1 MPEEGTV
8 IGIVPVPKTNC
19 HCVIFWCP
27 SIPQQ
32 PDFRYRQKESHPEI
46 LLMDGKEVRRHDIRE
61 GDAVRV
67 TLGEAVSPSSLCADM
82 RGGAHPAAHDPADNR
97 LAREGKPMETHI
109 PNRISTACEALN
121 FISSYGR
128 ICEANNVKK
137 PEMGGLAAVADL
149 VRGHL
154 EVVEPIAEGIAIN
167 GKECTS

>member
-8 IGIVPVPKTNC
+8 IGIVPVPETNC

-32 PDFRYRQKESHPEI
+32 PDFRYRQKECHPEI

-61 GDAVRV
+61 GDVVRV

-128 ICEANNVKK
+128 ICEANDVKK
-137 PEMGGLAAVADL
+137 PEMGGLAAVVDL
-149 VRGHL
+149 VRGNL
-154 EVVEPIAEGIAIN
+154 EVVEAIADGIAIKD
-167 GKECTS
+167 KECTS

>member
-8 IGIVPVPKTNC
+8 IGIVPVPETNC

-46 LLMDGKEVRRHDIRE
+46 LLMDGKEVRRHDIRV

-67 TLGEAVSPSSLCADM
+67 T
-82 RGGAHPAAHDPADNR
+82 RGGAHPSAHAPADNR
-97 LAREGKPMETHI
+97 LAREGRSMETHI

>member
-1 MPEEGTV
+1 
-8 IGIVPVPKTNC
+8 
-19 HCVIFWCP
+19 
-27 SIPQQ
+27 
-32 PDFRYRQKESHPEI
+32 
-46 LLMDGKEVRRHDIRE
+46 MDGKEVRRHDIRE
-61 GDAVRV
+61 GDVVRV
-67 TLGEAVSPSSLCADM
+67 TPGEAVSPSGLCADT

-97 LAREGKPMETHI
+97 LAREGRTMETHI

-154 EVVEPIAEGIAIN
+154 EVVEAIADGIAIKD
-167 GKECTS
+167 KECTS

>member
-1 MPEEGTV
+1 
-8 IGIVPVPKTNC
+8 
-19 HCVIFWCP
+19 
-27 SIPQQ
+27 
-32 PDFRYRQKESHPEI
+32 
-46 LLMDGKEVRRHDIRE
+46 MDGKEVRRHDIRV

-67 TLGEAVSPSSLCADM
+67 T

-154 EVVEPIAEGIAIN
+154 EVVEPIADGIAIRA
-167 GKECTS
+167 KEKDEV

>member
-1 MPEEGTV
+1 
-8 IGIVPVPKTNC
+8 
-19 HCVIFWCP
+19 
-27 SIPQQ
+27 
-32 PDFRYRQKESHPEI
+32 
-46 LLMDGKEVRRHDIRE
+46 
-61 GDAVRV
+61 
-67 TLGEAVSPSSLCADM
+67 
-82 RGGAHPAAHDPADNR
+82 
-97 LAREGKPMETHI
+97 METHI

-137 PEMGGLAAVADL
+137 PEMGGACGGCPDL

>member
-1 MPEEGTV
+1 MPEEGSV
-8 IGIVPVPKTNC
+8 IGIVPVPGTNC
-19 HCVIFWCP
+19 HCIIFWCP
-27 SIPQQ
+27 AIPESH
-32 PDFRYRQKESHPEI
+32 DFRYRQKECHPEI
-46 LLMDGKEVRRHDIRE
+46 LLMDGKEVRRHDIRV

-67 TLGEAVSPSSLCADM
+67 TPGEAGAPSGLCADT
-82 RGGAHPAAHDPADNR
+82 RGGAHTAAHDPADNR

-128 ICEANNVKK
+128 ICEANDVKK

-154 EVVEPIAEGIAIN
+154 EVVEAIADGIAIKD
-167 GKECTS
+167 KECTS

>member
-1 MPEEGTV
+1 MPEEGSV
-8 IGIVPVPKTNC
+8 IGIVPVPGTNC
-19 HCVIFWCP
+19 HCIIFWCP
-27 SIPQQ
+27 AIPESH
-32 PDFRYRQKESHPEI
+32 DFRYRQKECHPEI
-46 LLMDGKEVRRHDIRE
+46 LLMDGKEVRRHDIRV

-67 TLGEAVSPSSLCADM
+67 TPGEAGAPSGVCADT
-82 RGGAHPAAHDPADNR
+82 RGGAHTAAHAPAHNR
-97 LAREGKPMETHI
+97 LAREGRTMETHI

-128 ICEANNVKK
+128 ICEANNIKK

-154 EVVEPIAEGIAIN
+154 EVVEPIAEGIAIK